1 MKQLIYAAYFLCI
14 LFATGSHAASFD
26 CTKAS
31 TLVEK
36 TICSDAKLS
45 ELDSQLMQSYK
56 KALASSPDA
65 SGVKSAQR
73 EWLSGVRNKC
83 TDAACLNRVYTD
95 RLKVLAVSE
104 TPKNWPPVN
113 SAALIGKVASY
124 ITSDATERS
133 RYSKLVGKNTELDDD
148 LTATIFSDEDA
159 SAIQDAGEYLAIV
172 SKGIIRRDT
181 GPMDGAYVIHKASG
195 KPAAILVKD
204 SKFIV
209 VGTTMQTLP
218 PPLQSWAAE
227 RGAEFETPTLSK
239 ESASSSVSDTN
250 KSPVEIALAKNAAKI
265 SALGF
270 SNKWLKAP
278 IYLRGDAVNPPNH
291 FVVFENLLAMLFE
304 NPRFSKIT
312 AIKSGKFEG
321 FRLKVKGAESSGLLF
336 RFDEGDLFISHVV
349 GGDDELTPL
358 ETAMDY
364 VSLSMLVVQ
373 LAPDAIQR
381 VK

>member
-65 SGVKSAQR
+65 SGMKSAQR
-73 EWLSGVRNKC
+73 TWLTGVRNKC

-95 RLKVLAVSE
+95 RLK
-104 TPKNWPPVN
+104 
-113 SAALIGKVASY
+113 
-124 ITSDATERS
+124 
-133 RYSKLVGKNTELDDD
+133 EL
-148 LTATIFSDEDA
+148 S
-159 SAIQDAGEYLAIV
+159 
-172 SKGIIRRDT
+172 
-181 GPMDGAYVIHKASG
+181 
-195 KPAAILVKD
+195 
-204 SKFIV
+204 
-209 VGTTMQTLP
+209 
-218 PPLQSWAAE
+218 
-227 RGAEFETPTLSK
+227 GAEFETPTLSK
-239 ESASSSVSDTN
+239 EPESSSASDSN
-250 KSPVEIALAKNAAKI
+250 KSPVEIALAKNATKI

-291 FVVFENLLAMLFE
+291 FVIFENLLAMLFE